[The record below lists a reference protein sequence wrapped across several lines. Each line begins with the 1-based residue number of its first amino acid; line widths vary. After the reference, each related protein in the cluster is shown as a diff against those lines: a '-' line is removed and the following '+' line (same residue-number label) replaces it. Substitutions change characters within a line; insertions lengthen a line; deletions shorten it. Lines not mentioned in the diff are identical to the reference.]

1 MMRPLATFG
10 VLLGT
15 LLTTSLAKAEAKGAF
30 GQQGEFIVSADRLVP
45 VFSFVSVSQ
54 TIPGVPAP
62 GLNKVVETNSQTAF
76 SLLLGGTPGAPPEA
90 TFFTF
95 PRLGL
100 DYVVVPRITIGGD
113 LLFYATL
120 GGNSTTET
128 DFANGASRS
137 VTVSAPS
144 TLVFGVAPRGGYIL
158 PLSDLFSLWLRGG
171 FSFYTASTKTQNG
184 TGNNAMTT
192 SNNTNQLALD
202 LDPQI
207 VVTPLPH
214 IGITAGLTADIPI
227 AGGHSVTVETPPNP
241 SVTNSAGSSIFYF
254 GAELGILVWF

>member
-10 VLLGT
+10 LLLGT
-15 LLTTSLAKAEAKGAF
+15 LLTASLAKADAKGAF

-54 TIPGVPAP
+54 TLPGLPAP
-62 GLNKVVETNSQTAF
+62 GLNKVVTTTSQTAF
-76 SLLLGGTPGAPPEA
+76 SLLLGGTPGAPAEA

-113 LLFYATL
+113 LLFYTTL
-120 GGNSTTET
+120 GGNRTIET
-128 DFANGASRS
+128 DFTNGSS
-137 VTVSAPS
+137 STVTVSAPS

-158 PLSDLFSLWLRGG
+158 PFSDLFSLWLRGG
-171 FSFYTASTKTQNG
+171 FSFYVASTKTQDGNG
-184 TGNNAMTT
+184 GTT
-192 SNNTNQLALD
+192 SNNTNQFALD

-207 VVTPLPH
+207 VLTPLSH

-227 AGGHSVTVETPPNP
+227 AGGHSVTNETPNMTT
-241 SVTNSAGSSIFYF
+241 TNSAGSSIFYF
-254 GAELGILVWF
+254 GAELGLLGWF

>member
-10 VLLGT
+10 LLLGT
-15 LLTTSLAKAEAKGAF
+15 LLTASLAKADAKGAF

-54 TIPGVPAP
+54 TVPGQPAA
-62 GLNKVVETNSQTAF
+62 GLSKVVTTNSQTAF

-113 LLFYATL
+113 LLFYTTL

-128 DFANGASRS
+128 DFTNGSSAT

-158 PLSDLFSLWLRGG
+158 PFSDLFSLWLRGG
-171 FSFYTASTKTQNG
+171 FSFYVASTKTQNG
-184 TGNNAMTT
+184 NGVAT
-192 SNNTNQLALD
+192 SNNTNQFALD

-207 VVTPLPH
+207 VLTPLSH
-214 IGITAGLTADIPI
+214 IGITAGLTADVPI
-227 AGGHSVTVETPPNP
+227 AGGHSVTIETPN
-241 SVTNSAGSSIFYF
+241 VTNTNSAGSSIFYF
-254 GAELGILVWF
+254 GAELGLLGWF

>member
-10 VLLGT
+10 LLLGT
-15 LLTTSLAKAEAKGAF
+15 LLTASLAKADAKGAF

-54 TIPGVPAP
+54 TLPGAPAP
-62 GLNKVVETNSQTAF
+62 GLNKVVTTNSQTAF
-76 SLLLGGTPGAPPEA
+76 SLLLGGTPGAPAEA

-113 LLFYATL
+113 LLFYTTL

-128 DFANGASRS
+128 DFTNGSSAT

-158 PLSDLFSLWLRGG
+158 PFNDLFSLWLRGG
-171 FSFYTASTKTQNG
+171 FSFYVASTKTQNG
-184 TGNNAMTT
+184 NGVAT
-192 SNNTNQLALD
+192 SNNTNQFALD

-207 VVTPLPH
+207 VLTPLSH

-227 AGGHSVTVETPPNP
+227 AGGHSVTTETPNM
-241 SVTNSAGSSIFYF
+241 TNTFSAGSSIFYF
-254 GAELGILVWF
+254 GAELGLLGWF

>member
-15 LLTTSLAKAEAKGAF
+15 LLTASLAKADAKGAF

-54 TIPGVPAP
+54 TLPGPPAP
-62 GLNKVVETNSQTAF
+62 GLNKVVTTNSQTAF

-113 LLFYATL
+113 LLFYTTL

-128 DFANGASRS
+128 DFTNGSS
-137 VTVSAPS
+137 STVTVSAPS

-158 PLSDLFSLWLRGG
+158 PFNDLFSLWLRGG
-171 FSFYTASTKTQNG
+171 FSFYVASTKTQNG
-184 TGNNAMTT
+184 GGITT
-192 SNNTNQLALD
+192 VTTTNDTNQFALD

-207 VVTPLPH
+207 VITPLPH
-214 IGITAGLTADIPI
+214 VGITAGLTTDIPL
-227 AGGHSVTVETPPNP
+227 AGGHSVTLETPNR
-241 SVTNSAGSSIFYF
+241 STTDSAGSSIFYF
-254 GAELGILVWF
+254 GAELGLLGWF

>member
-15 LLTTSLAKAEAKGAF
+15 LLTTIAKADAKGAL
-30 GQQGEFIVSADRLVP
+30 GQQGEFIVSADRLIP
-45 VFSFVSVSQ
+45 VFSFVDVSQ
-54 TIPGVPAP
+54 TRPGVPAP
-62 GLNKVVETNSQTAF
+62 GLNKVVDTTSQTGF
-76 SLLLGGTPGAPPEA
+76 SLLLGGTPGSPPEA

-100 DYVVVPRITIGGD
+100 DYIVVPRITIGGD

-128 DFANGASRS
+128 DFTNGSS
-137 VTVSAPS
+137 QTVTVSAPT
-144 TLVFGVAPRGGYIL
+144 TLIFGVAPRGGYIL

-171 FSFYTASTKTQNG
+171 FSFYTASTKVHTGN
-184 TGNNAMTT
+184 GNNATTT
-192 SNNTNQLALD
+192 SNNTNQFALD

-207 VVTPLPH
+207 VLTPLPH

-227 AGGHSVTVETPPNP
+227 AGGHSVTTETPNQ
-241 SVTNSAGSSIFYF
+241 SITDSAGSSIFYF

>member
-1 MMRPLATFG
+1 

-15 LLTTSLAKAEAKGAF
+15 LLTTSLAKAEAKGAL

-100 DYVVVPRITIGGD
+100 DYVVVPHITIGGD
-113 LLFYATL
+113 LLFYSTL

-128 DFANGASRS
+128 DFTNGSS
-137 VTVSAPS
+137 QTVTVSAPT

-171 FSFYTASTKTQNG
+171 FSFYTASTKVHTGN
-184 TGNNAMTT
+184 GNNAITT

-207 VVTPLPH
+207 VLTPLPH
-214 IGITAGLTADIPI
+214 IGITGGLTADIPI
-227 AGGHSVTVETPPNP
+227 AGGHSLTRETPNG
-241 SVTNSAGSSIFYF
+241 STTDSAGSSIFYF
-254 GAELGILVWF
+254 GVELGILVWF